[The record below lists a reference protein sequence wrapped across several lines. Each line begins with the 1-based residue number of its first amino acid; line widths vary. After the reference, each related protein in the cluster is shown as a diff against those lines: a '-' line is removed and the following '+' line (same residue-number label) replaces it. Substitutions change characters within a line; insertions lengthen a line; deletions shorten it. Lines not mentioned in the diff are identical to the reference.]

1 MTLNEE
7 IRRNWS
13 RDVVGMCQEIHSL
26 YRKGFPAWTLKLVDG
41 AFGVAIPYDGP
52 EDVNERFANVQLTTR
67 MDVRIP
73 NSSDTIRAI
82 VLISTVRGVDAF
94 SQVCEDFVS
103 PGEAGANRFALL
115 RDPSVWWR
123 KWKELIGNKNV
134 DSRVYDVLGELCAI
148 RALIRQGISVVW
160 RGQGR
165 ASYDIETPMGYFE
178 VKSTVV
184 RDHKEVTIH
193 SQFQLDPP
201 DGKNLSLLLCQFE
214 EMGGLG
220 ETINDVVSDLEDLG
234 VDVSS
239 INETLA
245 RVGFEV
251 GCVARKEGYALHSI
265 LRYDVG
271 CDFPR
276 ITAESFVGSV
286 LPRGVS
292 KISYTVDLDGLPAT
306 RVE

>member
-13 RDVVGMCQEIHSL
+13 MDVVGMCQELRSL
-26 YRKGFPAWTLKLVDG
+26 YMKGFPAWTMKLSDG
-41 AFGVAIPYDGP
+41 SFGVAIPYD
-52 EDVNERFANVQLTTR
+52 ETDDVNERFANVHLTTR
-67 MDVRIP
+67 MDVRLP
-73 NSSDTIRAI
+73 NSSETVRAI
-82 VLISTVRGVDAF
+82 VLLSTVRGVDAF

-115 RDPSVWWR
+115 KDPSAWWR

-148 RALIRQGISVVW
+148 RALARQGISVTW

-165 ASYDIETPMGYFE
+165 ASYDIETPVGYFE

-201 DGKNLSLLLCQFE
+201 DGRSLTLLLCQFE
-214 EMGGLG
+214 EMNGIG

-234 VDVSS
+234 ADVVS
-239 INETLA
+239 INEILA
-245 RVGFEV
+245 SVGFEE
-251 GCVARKEGYALHSI
+251 GCVARKEGYVLHSI
-265 LRYDVG
+265 LRYEVD

-276 ITAESFVGSV
+276 ITAESFVGGV
-286 LPRGVS
+286 LPQGVS
-292 KISYTVDLDGLPAT
+292 KISYTVDLDGLSAT

>member
-1 MTLNEE
+1 MTLNDE

-13 RDVVGMCQEIHSL
+13 MDVVGMCQELRSL
-26 YRKGFPAWTLKLVDG
+26 YRRGFPAWTIKLSDG
-41 AFGVAIPYDGP
+41 SFGVAIPYD
-52 EDVNERFANVQLTTR
+52 EEDDVNERFANVHLTTR
-67 MDVRIP
+67 MNVKLPD
-73 NSSDTIRAI
+73 SSETVRAI
-82 VLISTVRGVDAF
+82 VLLSTVRGVDAF
-94 SQVCEDFVS
+94 AQVCEDFVS
-103 PGEAGANRFALL
+103 PGVAGANRFALL
-115 RDPSVWWR
+115 KDPSVWWR

-148 RALIRQGISVVW
+148 RAIVRQGIPATW
-160 RGQGR
+160 RGQDR
-165 ASYDIETPMGYFE
+165 ASYDIETPAGYFE

-201 DGKNLSLLLCQFE
+201 DGKSLSLLLCQFE
-214 EMGGLG
+214 EMSGLG

-234 VDVSS
+234 VDVAS

-245 RVGFEV
+245 AAGFEE

-276 ITAESFVGSV
+276 ITTESFVGGV
-286 LPRGVS
+286 LPQGVS
-292 KISYTVDLDGLPAT
+292 KISYTVDLDGLSAT